1 MAHTVESLSKLLKKT
16 PDQVL
21 SILSG
26 AGISGKTAESNISA
40 DERQVLMSS
49 LSKRS
54 STKSSISVSR
64 KTTKPASNTSSSGGV
79 KIQVKKKREVPQAA
93 PTEQVDDAAILKA
106 KEALEA
112 GRISEEKD
120 EQHDAKRNDMV
131 RQQKIKNEEQLAQK
145 TQKELTEKEEQDKKE
160 KEKLEA
166 EKSNDSKKSPKR
178 LRSTPSPASNRK
190 QLHVARHNPNRKLKK
205 KERTH
210 ISQKTQDE
218 QAQHGFHM
226 PVEPVKHE
234 ILIPETIKISELA
247 IKMTTK
253 AGEVLK
259 VMMGMGVMATLNDVI
274 DQDTAMLVVEEM
286 GHTPVASSEET
297 VEDTLVQETYDDA
310 DSAPRPPIVT
320 IMGHV
325 DHGKTSLLDYIRKSK
340 VASAEA
346 GGITQ
351 HIGAYQ
357 DEQKGS

>member
-112 GRISEEKD
+112 GRIAEEKD

-145 TQKELTEKEEQDKKE
+145 TQTQPLTQ
-160 KEKLEA
+160 
-166 EKSNDSKKSPKR
+166 
-178 LRSTPSPASNRK
+178 T
-190 QLHVARHNPNRKLKK
+190 Q
-205 KERTH
+205 TH
-210 ISQKTQDE
+210 
-218 QAQHGFHM
+218 
-226 PVEPVKHE
+226 
-234 ILIPETIKISELA
+234 
-247 IKMTTK
+247 
-253 AGEVLK
+253 
-259 VMMGMGVMATLNDVI
+259 
-274 DQDTAMLVVEEM
+274 
-286 GHTPVASSEET
+286 
-297 VEDTLVQETYDDA
+297 
-310 DSAPRPPIVT
+310 
-320 IMGHV
+320 
-325 DHGKTSLLDYIRKSK
+325 
-340 VASAEA
+340 
-346 GGITQ
+346 
-351 HIGAYQ
+351 
-357 DEQKGS
+357 